1 MGPLRRTATAATVL
15 ATVAVVAL
23 IAIPAA
29 IAAFGARAQNE
40 GNTVTAAPD
49 FTPPAITAT
58 LVAKSLGGA
67 TGYVHKGGTYF
78 AYANV
83 SADTGNPASG
93 LATVKANLGEIT
105 SGQTEAVLTAGS
117 YTVGTVT
124 YGYRSTEL
132 TANASVEG
140 SKNYSVTA
148 TDKAGN
154 ARTVAGTATVDNVV
168 PTATDIQTANGG
180 TTVGKAEESD
190 TVTYT
195 FSEPMGPQSILSG
208 WRGAATTVTARIY
221 DNGLLGLGGNDQ
233 LQIYDST
240 NATLLPLGSVDLG
253 RVDYAGGVLGGSY
266 RFVNSSMTMSGN
278 TITIVFGAY
287 SSTILIDAG
296 RATAGG
302 TGTMVWTPA
311 ATPYDRA
318 GNAMSASPAT
328 ESGGADKEF

>member
-1 MGPLRRTATAATVL
+1 MAATVL
-15 ATVAVVAL
+15 AAVAAIGL

-29 IAAFGARAQNE
+29 IAAFGTRTQNA
-40 GNTVTAAPD
+40 GDTVTAAPD

-58 LVAKSLGGA
+58 LVAKSLGGV
-67 TGYVHKGGTYF
+67 TGYVRQGGTYF

-83 SADTGNPASG
+83 SPDTGDPASG
-93 LATVKANLGEIT
+93 LATVKANLAEIT
-105 SGQTEAVLTAGS
+105 SGQNEAVLTSGS
-117 YTVGTVT
+117 YTVGAVT
-124 YGYRSTEL
+124 YGYRSAEL

-140 SKNYSVTA
+140 SKNDSVTA

-154 ARTVAGTATVDNVV
+154 ACTVGGTVTVDNGV
-168 PTATDIQTANGG
+168 PTATDIQATNGG
-180 TTVGKAEESD
+180 TTVGKAEEGD
-190 TVTYT
+190 TVTYN
-195 FSEPMGPQSILSG
+195 FSEPMDPQSVLSG
-208 WRGAATTVTARIY
+208 WSGAATNVTVRIY